1 MSDLKQAPS
10 TSTGLGQAKEVW
22 RALWRSRWLALSVAW
37 ITSAVLGAAVL
48 TIKDRYEASARIY
61 IDTQSV
67 LKPLM
72 AGLAF
77 QPNIDQ
83 QLSMLARTLISRPNA
98 ELLRAAPEVGW
109 DDTASQGDPARRA
122 AEVESLMKAIKM
134 APGGTGTNS
143 YTLSYRDTD
152 PQRAERV
159 VTQLVKM
166 FVASGSDTKRKDSQD
181 ARHFIEEEIRE
192 HEAKLVAAEERLK
205 DFKLKNFGV
214 TGVSSQGYFT
224 RMSSLA
230 EEVDKLKL
238 EFSAAEQSR
247 EALKRELA
255 SEAPQLPA
263 PPPAPGQ
270 LAAPAP
276 VPAPLVSEF
285 EPRLEGMR
293 KQLDE
298 LLRRYTD
305 EHPDVV
311 STRRTIAQ
319 LEVQKR
325 QDLEARAEAR
335 AKAIAIEGP
344 KGPTAMAALAA
355 TGPTNPVF
363 QQLRISLAAAEANVA
378 SLRVRLSTQ
387 QSRLAETR
395 ALANRTP
402 QIEAEFSQLNRDYEI
417 IRKNYE
423 QLVSR
428 RESASL
434 GVKIDESS
442 PLAEFRIIDP
452 PRTAPA
458 AVQPNRVSLALAGA
472 LLAMVAGVAAAL
484 LRAKMRPVVNTPKDL
499 RELSGRPVLGS
510 VSLIMNPQALRA
522 QRAGSF
528 GLAAGAGTLMLA
540 QLAWVAWVAVQAR
553 V

>member
-1 MSDLKQAPS
+1 MKQAPS
-10 TSTGLGQAKEVW
+10 TITGLSQAQAVMRE
-22 RALWRSRWLALSVAW
+22 LWRSRWLAMGVAW
-37 ITSAVLGAAVL
+37 VTSAVLGAAVL

-77 QPNIDQ
+77 QPNINE

-98 ELLRAAPEVGW
+98 ELLRASPEVGW
-109 DDTASQGDPARRA
+109 DNAASQDNPTRRE

-134 APGGTGTNS
+134 APGGAGTNS
-143 YTLSYRDTD
+143 YTISYRDTD
-152 PQRAERV
+152 PQRAQRLV
-159 VTQLVKM
+159 AQLVKM
-166 FVASGSDTKRKDSQD
+166 FVASSSDSKRKDSQD
-181 ARHFIEEEIRE
+181 ARSFIEQEIRE
-192 HEAKLVAAEERLK
+192 NEAKLVASEERLK
-205 DFKLKNFGV
+205 EFKLKNFGV
-214 TGVSSQGYFT
+214 TGVSAQGYFA

-230 EEVDKLKL
+230 EEVDKLRL
-238 EFSAAEQSR
+238 EFGAAEQSR
-247 EALKRELA
+247 DALKRELA
-255 SEAPQLPA
+255 SESPQLPVTA
-263 PPPAPGQ
+263 PASPG
-270 LAAPAP
+270 APAP
-276 VPAPLVSEF
+276 VALVSEY
-285 EPRLEGMR
+285 EPRLDAAR

-311 STRRTIAQ
+311 STRRVIAQ

-335 AKAIAIEGP
+335 AKALALEGP
-344 KGPTAMAALAA
+344 RGPTAMATAA
-355 TGPTNPVF
+355 TNPVF

-387 QSRLAETR
+387 QSRLAEIR

-442 PLAEFRIIDP
+442 PLAEFRIIEP

-458 AVQPNRVSLALAGA
+458 AVQPNRVSLAALSA
-472 LLAMVAGVAAAL
+472 LLAIAAGVGAAL
-484 LRAKMRPVVNTPKDL
+484 LRAKLRPVVSTPKAL

-510 VSLIMNPQALRA
+510 VSLLMNPQALRA

-528 GLAAGAGTLMLA
+528 GLAAGAGSLMLA
-540 QLAWVAWVAVQAR
+540 QFAWVAWVASQAR

>member
-1 MSDLKQAPS
+1 MSELKQAPS
-10 TSTGLGQAKEVW
+10 TTTGVGQAKEVW

-37 ITSAVLGAAVL
+37 ITSVVLGAAVL

-77 QPNIDQ
+77 QPNIEQ

-98 ELLRAAPEVGW
+98 ELLRASPEVGW
-109 DDTASQGDPARRA
+109 DNTASQDDTKQRE

-134 APGGTGTNS
+134 APGGAGTNS
-143 YTLSYRDTD
+143 YTISYRDTD
-152 PQRAERV
+152 PQRAERLV
-159 VTQLVKM
+159 AQLVKM
-166 FVASGSDTKRKDSQD
+166 FFVSGSDNKRKDSQD
-181 ARHFIEEEIRE
+181 ARAFIEQEIRE
-192 HEAKLVAAEERLK
+192 HEAKLVASEERLK
-205 DFKLKNFGV
+205 EFKLKHFGV
-214 TGVSSQGYFT
+214 TGVSSQGYFA

-230 EEVDKLKL
+230 EEVDKLRL

-247 EALKRELA
+247 DALKRELA
-255 SEAPQLPA
+255 SEAPQLPVAALASPGA
-263 PPPAPGQ
+263 PA
-270 LAAPAP
+270 LAA
-276 VPAPLVSEF
+276 LVSEY
-285 EPRLEGMR
+285 EPRLEASR

-311 STRRTIAQ
+311 STRRAIAQ

-335 AKAIAIEGP
+335 AKALALEGP
-344 KGPTAMAALAA
+344 RGPTAMAAAA
-355 TGPTNPVF
+355 TNPVF

-378 SLRVRLSTQ
+378 SLRVRLNTQ
-387 QSRLAETR
+387 QARLNETR
-395 ALANRTP
+395 ALASRTP
-402 QIEAEFSQLNRDYEI
+402 QIEAEFSQLNRDYDI

-434 GVKIDESS
+434 GVKIDQSS
-442 PLAEFRIIDP
+442 PLTEFRIIDP

-458 AVQPNRVSLALAGA
+458 PVQPNRASLAALSA
-472 LLAMVAGVAAAL
+472 LLAIAAGVAAAL
-484 LRAKMRPVVNTPKDL
+484 LRAKMRPVVITPKDL

-510 VSLIMNPQALRA
+510 VSLLLSPQALRA
-522 QRAGSF
+522 QRAGAL
-528 GLAAGAGTLMLA
+528 GLATGAGSLMLA
-540 QLAWVAWVAVQAR
+540 QLGWVAWVAAQAR
-553 V
+553 I

>member
-1 MSDLKQAPS
+1 MSELKQAPS
-10 TSTGLGQAKEVW
+10 TTTGVGQAKEVW

-37 ITSAVLGAAVL
+37 ITSVVLGAAVL

-77 QPNIDQ
+77 QPNIEQ

-98 ELLRAAPEVGW
+98 ELLRASPEVGW
-109 DDTASQGDPARRA
+109 DNTASQDDSKQRE

-134 APGGTGTNS
+134 APGGAGTNS
-143 YTLSYRDTD
+143 YTISYRDTD
-152 PQRAERV
+152 PQRAERL

-166 FVASGSDTKRKDSQD
+166 FVNSGSDNKRKDSQD
-181 ARHFIEEEIRE
+181 ARAFIEQEIRE
-192 HEAKLVAAEERLK
+192 HEAKLVASEERLK
-205 DFKLKNFGV
+205 EFKLKHFGV
-214 TGVSSQGYFT
+214 TGVSSQGYFA

-230 EEVDKLKL
+230 EEVDKLRL

-247 EALKRELA
+247 DALKRELA
-255 SEAPQLPA
+255 SEAPQLPVA
-263 PPPAPGQ
+263 ALASPG
-270 LAAPAP
+270 APAP
-276 VPAPLVSEF
+276 AALVSEY
-285 EPRLEGMR
+285 EPRLEASH

-311 STRRTIAQ
+311 STRRAIAQ

-335 AKAIAIEGP
+335 AKALALEGP
-344 KGPTAMAALAA
+344 RGPTAMAAAA
-355 TGPTNPVF
+355 TNPVF

-378 SLRVRLSTQ
+378 SLRVRLNTQ
-387 QSRLAETR
+387 QARLNETR
-395 ALANRTP
+395 ALASRTP
-402 QIEAEFSQLNRDYEI
+402 QIEAEFSQLNRDYDI

-434 GVKIDESS
+434 GVKIDQSS
-442 PLAEFRIIDP
+442 PLTEFRIIDP

-458 AVQPNRVSLALAGA
+458 PVQPNRASLAALSA
-472 LLAMVAGVAAAL
+472 LLAIAAGVAAAL
-484 LRAKMRPVVNTPKDL
+484 LRAKMRPVVITPKDL

-510 VSLIMNPQALRA
+510 VSLLLSPQALRA
-522 QRAGSF
+522 QRAGAL
-528 GLAAGAGTLMLA
+528 GLATGAGSLMLA
-540 QLAWVAWVAVQAR
+540 QLGWVAWVAAQAR
-553 V
+553 I

>member
-1 MSDLKQAPS
+1 LKPAPTPPPATES
-10 TSTGLGQAKEVW
+10 GLSQAKDAL
-22 RALWRSRWLALSVAW
+22 RALWRSRWLALGVAW
-37 ITSAVLGAAVL
+37 GLSGLLGAGAFLV
-48 TIKDRYEASARIY
+48 KDRYEASARIY

-98 ELLRAAPEVGW
+98 ELLRAAPEIGW
-109 DDTASQGDPARRA
+109 DDAASRGDPARRA

-134 APGGTGTNS
+134 APGGSGTNS
-143 YTLSYRDTD
+143 YLLSYRDTD
-152 PQRAERV
+152 PRRAERV

-166 FVASGSDTKRKDSQD
+166 FVSSGADTKRKDSQD

-192 HEAKLVAAEERLK
+192 HEAKLVASEERLK
-205 DFKLKNFGV
+205 EFKLKNFGV
-214 TGVSSQGYFT
+214 TGVSAQDYFA

-230 EEVDKLKL
+230 EEVDKLRL
-238 EFSAAEQSR
+238 EFNAAEQSR
-247 EALKRELA
+247 DALRRELS

-263 PPPAPGQ
+263 PPPLQGQ
-270 LAAPAP
+270 APAP
-276 VPAPLVSEF
+276 APAALVSEF
-285 EPRLEGMR
+285 EPRLDIMR

-325 QDLEARAEAR
+325 EDLEARAQAR
-335 AKAIAIEGP
+335 ARAIAVEGP
-344 KGPTAMAALAA
+344 KGPTAMALAG
-355 TGPTNPVF
+355 TGPANPVF

-387 QSRLAETR
+387 QAKLAEIR

-402 QIEAEFSQLNRDYEI
+402 QIEAEFSQLNRDYDI

-434 GVKIDESS
+434 GVKIDETN

-458 AVQPNRVSLALAGA
+458 PVQPNRISLALAGA
-472 LLAMVAGVAAAL
+472 LLAIAAGVGAAL
-484 LRAKMRPVVNTPKDL
+484 LRDKLRPVVSTPKGL

-510 VSLIMNPQALRA
+510 VTLLLTPTGQRA
-522 QRAGSF
+522 QRTATL
-528 GLAAGAGTLMLA
+528 GLAAGIASLMLA
-540 QLAWVAWVAVQAR
+540 QLGWLAWVATQVR
-553 V
+553 I

>member
-1 MSDLKQAPS
+1 MKPALTTD
-10 TSTGLGQAKEVW
+10 TGLSQAKDAM
-22 RALWRSRWLALSVAW
+22 RALWRSRWLALGVAW
-37 ITSAVLGAAVL
+37 GVSAVLSLGVL
-48 TIKDRYEASARIY
+48 TVKDRYEASARIY

-109 DDTASQGDPARRA
+109 DDTASQGDPVRRA

-159 VTQLVKM
+159 VAQLVKM

-214 TGVSSQGYFT
+214 TGVAAQGYFT

-311 STRRTIAQ
+311 STRRAIAQ

-402 QIEAEFSQLNRDYEI
+402 QIEAEFSQLNRDYDI

-434 GVKIDESS
+434 GVKIDETN

-452 PRTAPA
+452 PRTSPS
-458 AVQPNRVSLALAGA
+458 AVLPSRLSLALAGV
-472 LLAMVAGVAAAL
+472 LLASAAGVGAAL
-484 LRAKMRPVVNTPKDL
+484 LRDKLRPVVSTPKGL

-510 VSLIMNPQALRA
+510 VTLALGPMGLRA
-522 QRAGSF
+522 QRAATL
-528 GLAAGAGTLMLA
+528 GLAAGVGCLMLA
-540 QLAWVAWVAVQAR
+540 QLGWLAWVAQAR
-553 V
+553 I